1 MSAFLMYAQQ
11 KRRPLQWE
19 NPDMPNA
26 DISRLLGEMWRN
38 ASPSEKRP
46 HLEREEEERRVYKV
60 KMDKWKNNQK
70 FENAFNPSPSKCRSR
85 GGSTMPKV
93 VALGET
99 TGGEGMKR
107 DRRQDVASLARE
119 GEESHARSG
128 IYRETDE
135 NHHRHQQSYNRQT
148 DSSSPYEHRLDSS
161 PWAVPSLPPPS
172 AAATMR
178 GNVKVE
184 EESSPSWAVPS
195 LPPPS
200 AAAPAHG
207 NVKME
212 EELLSAARV
221 IQYSY
226 PRPSA
231 RDD

>member
-1 MSAFLMYAQQ
+1 MYAQQ

-46 HLEREEEERRVYKV
+46 HLEREEEERRVYKA

-128 IYRETDE
+128 KYIFMMALFPRFG
-135 NHHRHQQSYNRQT
+135 QV
-148 DSSSPYEHRLDSS
+148 DSS
-161 PWAVPSLPPPS
+161 PLSQPFSRFMPLPL
-172 AAATMR
+172 
-178 GNVKVE
+178 KVLE
-184 EESSPSWAVPS
+184 
-195 LPPPS
+195 
-200 AAAPAHG
+200 
-207 NVKME
+207 
-212 EELLSAARV
+212 RT
-221 IQYSY
+221 
-226 PRPSA
+226 R
-231 RDD
+231 